1 MGTLVC
7 NKQKDETYMDVNVWL
22 VTKTDGID
30 NEVKIEQCLNDAVIE
45 RIREHVKE
53 MSSMQTHCEIR
64 PFYLDLLR
72 EWNIKE
78 EIQNNHKRQMIRP
91 LSNCHQIRNAESIQK
106 IKKWTIRQ

>member
-1 MGTLVC
+1 M
-7 NKQKDETYMDVNVWL
+7 
-22 VTKTDGID
+22 
-30 NEVKIEQCLNDAVIE
+30 KIEQCLNDAVIE

-78 EIQNNHKRQMIRP
+78 EIQNNHKEIKE
-91 LSNCHQIRNAESIQK
+91 AEEANDKSIEQLPPN
-106 IKKWTIRQ
+106 KKRRIDPENKETQDSKMKKEEE